1 MTGQIK
7 IEGTVY
13 PLKFGYG
20 AIKRLGLMW
29 GVEFGEVFERFNVA
43 FAGMEKEL
51 KFEYVDI
58 IGEMI
63 LAGIL
68 NANDTADVNSDD
80 IVNDIVFGE
89 RVDEITNVAKLF
101 FDSMPKDLK
110 QTQPAKK
117 KAAKTSKTK
126 KKKA

>member
-7 IEGTVY
+7 IEGTTY

-29 GVEFGEVFERFNVA
+29 NVEFDEVFDRFNVA

-51 KFEYVDI
+51 KFEYFDI

-68 NANDTADVNSDD
+68 NANDTADVKSDD

-89 RVDEITNVAKLF
+89 RVDEITNVAQLF
-101 FDSMPKDLK
+101 YNSIPKDQK
-110 QTQPAKK
+110 QTQP
-117 KAAKTSKTK
+117 TK
-126 KKKA
+126 KKPAKKTARKKA